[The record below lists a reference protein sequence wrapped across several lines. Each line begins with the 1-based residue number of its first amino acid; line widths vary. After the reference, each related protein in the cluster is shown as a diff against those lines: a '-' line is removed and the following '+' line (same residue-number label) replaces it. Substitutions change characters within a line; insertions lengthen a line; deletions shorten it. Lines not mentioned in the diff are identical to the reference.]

1 MLAQLHEEEGIPW
14 DGLIYLPSNPDILEG
29 EGWDIYHATA
39 NYIMDQLVQQPV
51 ISNHHIDKAPRG
63 WGIDFRT
70 PIRPVDEPTIL
81 GGRSQVRSQ
90 VVIFYD
96 QTILKPFSH
105 QRCRYERWL
114 VVGARVSICCE
125 QNIVEER
132 SAGQLFQST
141 SERLATIRREE
152 ARRPKCPGFTRPDIQ
167 NPSWLP
173 FAKTSAT
180 TSRRLVNALNSTHQ
194 RRSHHHLI
202 QWSHIFIRSPMGW
215 KRLQAGKA

>member
-81 GGRSQVRSQ
+81 GGRSQV
-90 VVIFYD
+90 VIFYD

-114 VVGARVSICCE
+114 VVGASFHLLWTKYC
-125 QNIVEER
+125 
-132 SAGQLFQST
+132 
-141 SERLATIRREE
+141 RREVSR
-152 ARRPKCPGFTRPDIQ
+152 AA
-167 NPSWLP
+167 LP
-173 FAKTSAT
+173 VNLRKTCH
-180 TSRRLVNALNSTHQ
+180 HQ
-194 RRSHHHLI
+194 KGRS
-202 QWSHIFIRSPMGW
+202 
-215 KRLQAGKA
+215 